1 MRKIIGPLIMAVL
14 LVGLGVVVGTML
26 GGETNRSQEGMAPQ
40 IITVP
45 VLITATTDPNA
56 TAQVRVITATPPAGS
71 IGMLPTGLVDGEAA
85 ASGGLSTPPPT
96 IDPELLGA
104 DAALR
109 ETVTALPDNCIM
121 HTVVSGDTP
130 FGIAEI
136 YGANGFDLMAVN
148 GFSEARASNLRIGE
162 VLIVPLE
169 GCSLTAADLAPTSSP
184 SSASNA
190 EGDEDAEAT
199 EEADAEPSNSSAS
212 ARPTVT
218 LPPTATSA
226 QVQIVEVF
234 NAGDITAERVEIRN
248 TGGIVNLSGW
258 TLENSEGET
267 FTFPEQRLYT
277 NGIVS
282 VHSRPGTNTPIAI
295 YWGLSDAVWGKPG
308 ETITLKDANGAVQA
322 SLRLETPRDL
332 P

>member
-1 MRKIIGPLIMAVL
+1 MRRIVGPLIMAVL

-26 GGETNRSQEGMAPQ
+26 GGDASRPQSEAAPQ

-45 VLITATTDPNA
+45 VLITATVDPNA
-56 TAQVRVITATPPAGS
+56 TALVRVITATPPAGS
-71 IGMLPTGLVDGEAA
+71 IGMLPTGLVDGGGSVSTAA
-85 ASGGLSTPPPT
+85 PT

-109 ETVTALPDNCIM
+109 ETVTALPENCIM
-121 HTVVSGDTP
+121 HTVASGDTP

-136 YGANGFDLMAVN
+136 YGASGFDLMAVN
-148 GFSEARASNLRIGE
+148 GFDDARASSLRIGE

-169 GCSLTAADLAPTSSP
+169 GCSLTAADLAPASSTV
-184 SSASNA
+184 SSVAT
-190 EGDEDAEAT
+190 DDDDAEAT
-199 EEADAEPSNSSAS
+199 ADAESTEDAEGTSI
-212 ARPTVT
+212 RPTVT
-218 LPPTATSA
+218 LPPTAASA
-226 QVQIVEVF
+226 QVQIVEVV

-295 YWGLSDAVWGKPG
+295 YWGLSQAVWGSPG
-308 ETITLKDANGAVQA
+308 ETITLKDANGTVQA